1 MSVMANYPSLL
12 ACSVVRRIGVQISD
26 WTPVTAGSNLL
37 TRNLSYIK
45 PLNGSVG
52 PKQTKCEIKDET
64 VFSNFDDHVTMIT
77 TTRTPDVPSGGV
89 FSVKTRT
96 CITWATGVSSKV
108 VVTTQ
113 VEWTGRSFIKGGSS
127 LSFFRVNQTRLM
139 CDCVSFFVGIIERSC
154 IDGQKTY
161 HADLEKAMRAYISA
175 HSSEFIPEGLDPNL
189 VTAPSPDGAPSDPS
203 GNPPKSPTESTK
215 DALTLSREREKER
228 NQRAFQWAYD
238 TFDGARSVA
247 IKSTKGALEL
257 VKDAWDQNSTTTVL
271 IFFIVGL
278 CLSNLYTWLF
288 LSGVP
293 SGVKREMERLK
304 RVEREALAAGL
315 GGMEKEKWVR
325 GVVEAVIDEVGGSK
339 KDDAVAS
346 VVAAVGAGASAG
358 ASSEE
363 SPKTQLS
370 AKEEMELVLKMIH
383 DAEQRLEKI
392 RDVMKAAN
400 GVTAGAGAGAGKLAD
415 VD

>member
-1 MSVMANYPSLL
+1 VDREELYQGWVFALL
-12 ACSVVRRIGVQISD
+12 FMVDQ
-26 WTPVTAGSNLL
+26 L
-37 TRNLSYIK
+37 
-45 PLNGSVG
+45 
-52 PKQTKCEIKDET
+52 
-64 VFSNFDDHVTMIT
+64 
-77 TTRTPDVPSGGV
+77 
-89 FSVKTRT
+89 
-96 CITWATGVSSKV
+96 
-108 VVTTQ
+108 
-113 VEWTGRSFIKGGSS
+113 
-127 LSFFRVNQTRLM
+127 RLM
-139 CDCVSFFVGIIERSC
+139 CDCLSFLVGIIERSC

-175 HSSEFIPEGLDPNL
+175 HSSEFIPEGLDPDL

-293 SGVKREMERLK
+293 SGFKREMERLK
-304 RVEREALAAGL
+304 RVERDALAAGL

-339 KDDAVAS
+339 KDDTVAS
-346 VVAAVGAGASAG
+346 VVAAVGAGAG
-358 ASSEE
+358 VSSEE
-363 SPKTQLS
+363 TPKTQLS
-370 AKEEMELVLKMIH
+370 TKEEMELVLQMIH

-392 RDVMKAAN
+392 RDVMKATN
-400 GVTAGAGAGAGKLAD
+400 GVTAGAGVGAGAGAGAGKLAD